1 MADIRLSRVALADFD
16 SLVEYLVDV
25 AGNPVAADYA
35 TRIQAAINRLQV
47 FPGIGSPR
55 PRLGPETRM
64 LVVDPYL
71 VFYDGDPKSELVQVL
86 RILHS
91 HRDITPE
98 LIASGR
104 RP

>member
-1 MADIRLSRVALADFD
+1 MVDIRLSRAALADFD
-16 SLVEYLVDV
+16 SLVEYLVDI

-55 PRLGPETRM
+55 LHLGPETRM
-64 LVVDPYL
+64 VVVDPYL
-71 VFYDGDPKSELVQVL
+71 VFYDGGPKSDTVQVL
-86 RILHS
+86 RIVHS
-91 HRDITPE
+91 HRNITPQ